1 MSMEERRQSLLADTA
16 DVAEEDK
23 IYLERLAGGG
33 NMSVYEKNSTDA
45 KSSGDLSHS
54 FPDYR
59 GLPSDEQSLA
69 GAALQSVKFSFKI
82 SRQRLKE
89 N

>member
-1 MSMEERRQSLLADTA
+1 MEERRQSLLADTA
-16 DVAEEDK
+16 DVAKDDM
-23 IYLERLAGGG
+23 IYLNQLAGGG

-69 GAALQSVKFSFKI
+69 GAALQSVKFSFKK
-82 SRQRLKE
+82 SR
-89 N
+89 